1 MRKNK
6 LMLLFIFTL
15 LAAVLVGA
23 FYMFF
28 NFRKEKV
35 FYYKADDGVYPNP
48 YMGFAPDCDSVDLCQ
63 TSTLVY
69 MNLKWRELEPEES
82 VYAWDNIEADN
93 HLDEWRKE
101 GKHLV
106 LRFVCDYPKS
116 EEHMDIPDWLYE
128 KTKDGEFYTIEYGCG
143 YCPDY
148 NNQVFISE
156 HEKVINEIGRHFSE
170 DGFLAYVELGSLG
183 HWGEWHT
190 YYPAGIPKM
199 PLTEIRS
206 IYVGHYVNAFPYARL
221 LMRRPFAEMPE
232 DFGVFNDMTGAEE
245 DTLEWLDWIENGG
258 AYNATKEENGLRSAP
273 DVWNV
278 APVGGEF
285 TSSIPM
291 STMLGD
297 ELDKTLS
304 LLEDSHMT
312 FIGPMVP
319 ECPRGDEG
327 VSEGALDVLRTVGYR
342 YRVSSLSMKNAV
354 NNITEIGITMT
365 NDGVAP
371 VYFDLVPYIYIEDE
385 NGNLLEKHLISIDL
399 KELCQ
404 DQEKQSTINVSS
416 DILKET
422 GIKIYVGIE
431 EPGKDAPSVY
441 LTMEAEREGA
451 KSLLWSNMK

>member
-1 MRKNK
+1 MHKNK
-6 LMLLFIFTL
+6 LMLLFVFTI
-15 LAAVLVGA
+15 LAVVLVGA

-28 NFRKEKV
+28 NFKKEKV
-35 FYYKADDGVYPNP
+35 FYYKADEGVYPNP
-48 YMGFAPDCDSVDLCQ
+48 YVGFAPDCNSVELCQ
-63 TSTLVY
+63 DSALVY
-69 MNLKWRELEPEES
+69 MNLKWRELEPEEG
-82 VYAWDNIEADN
+82 VYAWRDIETDN
-93 HLDEWRKE
+93 HLDEWRKA

-156 HEKVINEIGRHFSE
+156 HEKVINEIGRHFKD

-206 IYVGHYVNAFPYARL
+206 IYVGHYVNAFPYAKL

-232 DFGVFNDMTGAEE
+232 DFGLFNDMTGAKE

-258 AYNATKEENGLRSAP
+258 AYNATKEENGIRSAEN
-273 DVWNV
+273 VWDK

-291 STMLGD
+291 STMLGSD
-297 ELDKTLS
+297 FEKTIS
-304 LLEDSHMT
+304 LIQKSHMS
-312 FIGPMVP
+312 FIGPKVP
-319 ECPRGDEG
+319 ENSRGDEAFMKNQG
-327 VSEGALDVLRTVGYR
+327 KVLNTLGYR
-342 YRVSSLSMKNAV
+342 YRVSSLAIKKVSRSETQLTV
-354 NNITEIGITMT
+354 TIT

-371 VYFDLVPYIYIEDE
+371 IYFDFIPCIYIERSDGTQIARYE
-385 NGNLLEKHLISIDL
+385 LDIDL
-399 KELCQ
+399 KKLCQ
-404 DQEKQSTINVSS
+404 NQERRSVINVSS
-416 DILKET
+416 DLLKES
-422 GIKIYVGIE
+422 GIRIYGGIE
-431 EPGKDAPSVY
+431 ESGSSLPSVY
-441 LTMEAEREGA
+441 LTMEAQREGT
-451 KSLLWSNMK
+451 KSLLWSN

>member
-1 MRKNK
+1 
-6 LMLLFIFTL
+6 
-15 LAAVLVGA
+15 
-23 FYMFF
+23 
-28 NFRKEKV
+28 
-35 FYYKADDGVYPNP
+35 
-48 YMGFAPDCDSVDLCQ
+48 
-63 TSTLVY
+63 
-69 MNLKWRELEPEES
+69 
-82 VYAWDNIEADN
+82 
-93 HLDEWRKE
+93 
-101 GKHLV
+101 
-106 LRFVCDYPKS
+106 
-116 EEHMDIPDWLYE
+116 
-128 KTKDGEFYTIEYGCG
+128 
-143 YCPDY
+143 
-148 NNQVFISE
+148 
-156 HEKVINEIGRHFSE
+156 
-170 DGFLAYVELGSLG
+170 
-183 HWGEWHT
+183 
-190 YYPAGIPKM
+190 
-199 PLTEIRS
+199 
-206 IYVGHYVNAFPYARL
+206 
-221 LMRRPFAEMPE
+221 
-232 DFGVFNDMTGAEE
+232 GAEE

-327 VSEGALDVLRTVGYR
+327 VSESALDVLRTVGYR